1 MLRSTGSVPGTGLA
15 VGRTSLMRP
24 IWRPFGTYGG
34 GGDKYQARKCVNIMF
49 VVRLM
54 KRGDGMV
61 TRVGVVKEGP
71 PEEVTFELR

>member
-1 MLRSTGSVPGTGLA
+1 MPGTGLV
-15 VGRTSLMRP
+15 VGRASLRRP

-34 GGDKYQARKCVNIMF
+34 GGDKYQARKCVNMF
-49 VVRLM
+49 AVRVM

-71 PEEVTFELR
+71 LEEVTFEPG